1 MGQRSI
7 LTTTTRKTALGRWI
21 AGGGLAL
28 ILSATGTLT
37 PLVPSAGAQ
46 TGAFHATGSL
56 SVARAHATSTVLRDG
71 RVLVAGGQDPNGAPM
86 ASAEVYNPATGTWS
100 PTGSLPLPVAQATAT
115 LLADGTVL
123 MAGGLTG
130 AVGSLVPTSVS
141 EIYNPATGV
150 WSLTRSPLLTA
161 TYAGGAAPLASGKVL
176 YAGGLTST
184 SFTMPATS
192 VAQLYDP
199 ATGTWAQTGSLPLGV
214 ADFQM
219 SALPDGT
226 VLVAG
231 GDTAVEGNV
240 TASAEIYQPFSGT
253 WTTIAPMPIGV
264 ASAASA
270 RLANGSVL
278 VAGGKTSPAGQATN
292 TSQLFDPGTRSWS
305 VPDLMPLA
313 SYGATA
319 TFLPP
324 GRVLFAGG
332 LTNTANPT
340 PLVAAFDMSTG
351 RWSAVPDMLVA
362 RAFGVAALLPNGN
375 VLVASGQTTS
385 GVTGESE
392 LFALG
397 VAPAITSASSFS
409 VGSGRYNSFTVTA
422 TGSPTPVLNL
432 YGALPPGLT
441 FQANNDGT
449 ATISGTPPAGTSG
462 TYQVTL
468 TATNAA
474 GTATQTIQLVLSG
487 AIVPNT
493 GTFGAGFWYAMADGR
508 VLPKGAAPVI
518 SPKQPQHPSSIVQM
532 AMTPSGHGYYLV
544 SSFGGVFSYGDA
556 IWYGSIAGRHLRTET
571 VALAVTPS
579 GKGYYLVTRAGNVFA
594 FGDARFSGSTAARRG
609 TPPLAGIG
617 LTPDGRGYWLVSI
630 RGNIFSFGSARFH
643 GSPAWKVTS
652 VTEFAPTS
660 SGQGYWVVTATGK
673 LFRYG
678 DAAFHGSLAGQA
690 PAPVIAFVPTPSG
703 GGYWMATTK
712 GHVFNFGNARYFADQ
727 GGLQPLGRVAG
738 FAVAY

>member
-86 ASAEVYNPATGTWS
+86 ASAELYNPATGTWS

>member
-1 MGQRSI
+1 MTAANA
-7 LTTTTRKTALGRWI
+7 TTTKTKQELGRRL
-21 AGGGLAL
+21 AASALAL
-28 ILSATGTLT
+28 ALSATGTLT
-37 PLVPSAGAQ
+37 QLAPPAGAQ

-56 SVARAHATSTVLRDG
+56 SVARAHATSTLLRDG
-71 RVLVAGGQDPNGAPM
+71 RVLVAGGQDANGGPL
-86 ASAEVYNPATGTWS
+86 ASAEVYNPATGAWS
-100 PTGSLPLPVAQATAT
+100 PTSSLPLPVTQATAT
-115 LLADGTVL
+115 LLGDGNVL

-130 AVGSLVPTSVS
+130 AVGSLVPTSIS
-141 EIYNPATGV
+141 EIYNPATGA

-161 TYAGGAAPLASGKVL
+161 SYAGGAVPLLSGKLL

-214 ADFQM
+214 ANFQM

-231 GDTAVEGNV
+231 GDTAVQGNV
-240 TASAEIYQPFSGT
+240 TASAEIYQPSSGA
-253 WTTIAPMPIGV
+253 WTTISPMPIGV
-264 ASAASA
+264 ASATGA
-270 RLANGSVL
+270 RLASGGVL
-278 VAGGKTSPAGQATN
+278 VAGGKISPAGQVTN
-292 TSQLFDPGTRSWS
+292 TSQLFDPVTRSWS
-305 VPDLMPLA
+305 VPDLMPVA

-324 GRVLFAGG
+324 GKVLFAGG
-332 LTNTANPT
+332 LTNTGSPT
-340 PLVAAFDMSTG
+340 SMVAAFDTSTG
-351 RWSAVPDMLVA
+351 HWTALPDMLVA
-362 RAFGVAALLPNGN
+362 RAFGMATLLPNGN
-375 VLVASGQTTS
+375 VLVAGGQTTS

-397 VAPAITSASSFS
+397 IAPAITSGTIVS
-409 VGSGRYNSFTVTA
+409 VVSGRYNSFMVTA
-422 TGSPTPVLNL
+422 TGSPTPVLSQ
-432 YGALPPGLT
+432 YGALPPGMT

-462 TYQVTL
+462 TYQATL
-468 TATNAA
+468 TATNTA
-474 GTATQTIQLVLSG
+474 GTATQTLQLVVSS
-487 AIVPNT
+487 ASVPDT
-493 GTFGAGFWYAMADGR
+493 GTFGAGFWYAMSDGR
-508 VLPKGAAPVI
+508 VLPKGSAPVI
-518 SPKQPQHPSSIVQM
+518 SAKKAQQPYNIVQM
-532 AMTPSGHGYYLV
+532 VMTPSGHGYYLV

-556 IWYGSIAGRHLRTET
+556 TWYGSIAGRHLHTPT

-594 FGDARFSGSTAARRG
+594 FGDARFRGSTAARLG

-617 LTPDGRGYWLVSI
+617 LTPDARGYWLVST
-630 RGNIFSFGSARFH
+630 RGNIFSFGNARFH

-652 VTEFAPTS
+652 VTEFSPTS
-660 SGQGYWVVTATGK
+660 SGNGYWVVTATGK

-678 DAAFHGSLAGQA
+678 DAAFHGSLAGEA
-690 PAPVIAFVPTPSG
+690 PAPVIAFVPTPDG
-703 GGYWMATTK
+703 GGYWIATTK

-727 GGLQPLGRVAG
+727 GGVPPLGRVTG

>member
-37 PLVPSAGAQ
+37 PLAPSAGAQ

-86 ASAEVYNPATGTWS
+86 ASAELYNPATGTWS

>member
-1 MGQRSI
+1 MAKTS
-7 LTTTTRKTALGRWI
+7 LPTTTTRKTALGRRV
-21 AGGGLAL
+21 AAGGLAL
-28 ILSATGTLT
+28 ILWATGTLT
-37 PLVPSAGAQ
+37 QLVPSAGAQ
-46 TGAFHATGSL
+46 TGAFHATGPL
-56 SVARAHATSTVLRDG
+56 LVARAHATSTVLRDG
-71 RVLVAGGQDPNGAPM
+71 RVLVAGGQDANGAPV

-100 PTGSLPLPVAQATAT
+100 PTGSLPLPVTQATAT

-130 AVGSLVPTSVS
+130 AVGSLVPTSIS
-141 EIYNPATGV
+141 ETYNPATGA

-161 TYAGGAAPLASGKVL
+161 SYAGGAAPLASGKVL

-184 SFTMPATS
+184 SFTVPATS
-192 VAQLYDP
+192 VVQLYDP
-199 ATGTWAQTGSLPLGV
+199 ATGAWAQTGSLPLGV
-214 ADFQM
+214 ANFQM

-231 GDTAVEGNV
+231 GETAMQGST
-240 TASAEIYQPFSGT
+240 TASAEIYQPSSGA
-253 WTTIAPMPIGV
+253 WTTVSPMPIGV
-264 ASAASA
+264 ASAAGA
-270 RLANGSVL
+270 RLASGGFL
-278 VAGGKTSPAGQATN
+278 VAGGKISPAGQATN
-292 TSQLFDPGTRSWS
+292 TSQLFHPVTRSWS
-305 VPDLMPLA
+305 VPDLMPVA

-324 GRVLFAGG
+324 GKVLFAGG

-340 PLVAAFDMSTG
+340 PLAAAFDTSTG

-362 RAFGVAALLPNGN
+362 RAFGVAALLANDD
-375 VLVASGQTTS
+375 VLVAGGQTTS
-385 GVTGESE
+385 GVTGKSE

-432 YGALPPGLT
+432 YGVLPPGLT

-449 ATISGTPPAGTSG
+449 ATISGTPPAGASS

-493 GTFGAGFWYAMADGR
+493 GAFGAGFWYAMADGR

-532 AMTPSGHGYYLV
+532 AMTPSRHGYYLV

-579 GKGYYLVTRAGNVFA
+579 GKGYYLLTRAGNVFA
-594 FGDARFSGSTAARRG
+594 FGDARFRGSTAARLG

-630 RGNIFSFGSARFH
+630 RGNIFSFGNARFH

-652 VTEFAPTS
+652 VTEFAPTW

-673 LFRYG
+673 LFCYG

-727 GGLQPLGRVAG
+727 GSLQPLGRVAG